1 MNVITPDVEPA
12 AEAGHLRRLL
22 DTQPSCLLRVARSG
36 EILAANDAALGLLGV
51 DGRREALGASMSRWI
66 RSDQI
71 ESWNEFVGRV
81 VDGAH
86 GAPTSLET
94 HLVLQDVHRRVLL
107 NGIPLVDHPDGVASV
122 ILAAHDISER
132 ILLEATIE
140 RMREAVQARCDQ
152 LEAAATRRP
161 IEDRVAQDQVRLQE
175 ELGERTAKLDAADAR
190 QEQLSADLMS
200 AQAAIEEQRRLT
212 TTAVADAARIHEA
225 LEAVEAR
232 YRAAIE
238 EMSQVTADRQR
249 LQAVCDE
256 REAAPVRDIDIL
268 AILRKQHRT
277 EVVSLEDQ
285 RRLTAEFETERGRL
299 QETIERLAASH
310 QVELSREAAEQQRLQ
325 IHLELAGQQHQELQ
339 ARLHTL
345 ESEQKASTAGHA
357 AERVRLEQL
366 VAAAE
371 AARDKQ
377 TEIAANREVVVA
389 AMAQQARRLAPL
401 ASTGS
406 VACDLAPQLK
416 ELVERVDTLA
426 GRVLE
431 ACRLDTPGRAD
442 VELLRAEA
450 VRAAALTAEL
460 LRAGTGPD
468 ADSVRRVILDRRR
481 NKHEGRP

>member
-1 MNVITPDVEPA
+1 MRNI
-12 AEAGHLRRLL
+12 
-22 DTQPSCLLRVARSG
+22 DTV
-36 EILAANDAALGLLGV
+36 
-51 DGRREALGASMSRWI
+51 
-66 RSDQI
+66 
-71 ESWNEFVGRV
+71 SWQTL
-81 VDGAH
+81 H
-86 GAPTSLET
+86 GW
-94 HLVLQDVHRRVLL
+94 LVPFFL
-107 NGIPLVDHPDGVASV
+107 
-122 ILAAHDISER
+122 
-132 ILLEATIE
+132 
-140 RMREAVQARCDQ
+140 
-152 LEAAATRRP
+152 
-161 IEDRVAQDQVRLQE
+161 
-175 ELGERTAKLDAADAR
+175 
-190 QEQLSADLMS
+190 
-200 AQAAIEEQRRLT
+200 
-212 TTAVADAARIHEA
+212 
-225 LEAVEAR
+225 
-232 YRAAIE
+232 
-238 EMSQVTADRQR
+238 
-249 LQAVCDE
+249 
-256 REAAPVRDIDIL
+256 
-268 AILRKQHRT
+268 
-277 EVVSLEDQ
+277 
-285 RRLTAEFETERGRL
+285 
-299 QETIERLAASH
+299 
-310 QVELSREAAEQQRLQ
+310 
-325 IHLELAGQQHQELQ
+325 GQQHQELQ